1 MGFLSGKGTWSTV
14 GSAIYDRVVARGQD
28 ALYERIVDE
37 AALDVDRGG
46 AILDVGAGPGHTA
59 LILARRFPGARIVG
73 LDSSDEMVR
82 RAAARTRAFGNVSFV
97 RGDALALPFPEARFD
112 AVISVASIKHWP
124 DPARGLAEIHRVLV
138 PGGRAVIIEAD
149 REAPRALVAAYA
161 QAWPWVPS
169 ALGAEVFRRVIASK
183 SYSAGEARALLSASL
198 FGGGHTGHV
207 PGTPLWIVRAEKR

>member
-28 ALYERIVDE
+28 ALYERIIDE
-37 AALDVDRGG
+37 AALDVDRG
-46 AILDVGAGPGHTA
+46 AVLDVGAGPGHTA

-169 ALGAEVFRRVIASK
+169 ALGAEVFRRVIAAK
-183 SYSAGEARALLSASL
+183 SYSAGEASALIAASL
-198 FGGGHTGHV
+198 FGGGNTGHV